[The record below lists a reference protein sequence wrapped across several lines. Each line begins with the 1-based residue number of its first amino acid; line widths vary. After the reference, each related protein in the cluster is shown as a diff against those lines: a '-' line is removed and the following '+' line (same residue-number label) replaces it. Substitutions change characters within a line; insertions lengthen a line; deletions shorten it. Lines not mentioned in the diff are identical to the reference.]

1 MKSQEVSGTADG
13 CDLWSDAGSPEVSL
27 LSSVICAR
35 SVSGIP
41 SFFLINVIV
50 WCTGADGYVL
60 DNVGL

>member
-41 SFFLINVIV
+41 SFFFFFKLM
-50 WCTGADGYVL
+50 
-60 DNVGL
+60 

>member
-41 SFFLINVIV
+41 SFFFFLN
-50 WCTGADGYVL
+50 
-60 DNVGL
+60 